1 MLDSV
6 LESQKRVFEVLA
18 DKEYKE
24 SKNNQYYQLFLE
36 IEDGAKGCTN
46 VSTLRGYADRAEALK
61 IRLLNE
67 MDRMDT
73 EIAMKKAEEI
83 RKALEAKAAEIGNV
97 DQEQIEVEVK
107 KEIKVK
113 KSKNVPIKT
122 MTKTAS
128 WRIETKEDVDRYVED
143 LRMKL
148 MDELDAD
155 TIVNIEF

>member
-1 MLDSV
+1 
-6 LESQKRVFEVLA
+6 
-18 DKEYKE
+18 
-24 SKNNQYYQLFLE
+24 
-36 IEDGAKGCTN
+36 
-46 VSTLRGYADRAEALK
+46 
-61 IRLLNE
+61 
-67 MDRMDT
+67 
-73 EIAMKKAEEI
+73 MKKAEEI

>member
-1 MLDSV
+1 
-6 LESQKRVFEVLA
+6 
-18 DKEYKE
+18 
-24 SKNNQYYQLFLE
+24 
-36 IEDGAKGCTN
+36 
-46 VSTLRGYADRAEALK
+46 
-61 IRLLNE
+61 